1 MTLQYNS
8 EFENNS
14 RISYLNFVGYITPE
28 GEPLDYSYPFGLG
41 GHNRNC
47 VTDFFMTY
55 YYYDIY
61 ENYGRNIEINSKNVC
76 LTGDEY
82 KKAFRDRCMNMLPK
96 ECQQILYRLKNGWHT
111 SKEDILK
118 LRLANLFI
126 NCYQNG
132 DFNLAF
138 GRKLTLMDMLT
149 FTDSCYVSPDSY
161 YDEFELYDI
170 YFSSMMLNDLKDT
183 LVQYLGYDSVESQL
197 PKYITTSCI
206 NVNER
211 FYNYKLMDFRIFQ
224 IPKMI
229 YDPSDMIYKH
239 MPVIY
244 QTEKEEILEKEIE
257 SIKKMVKLEDRY
269 KYFR

>member
-1 MTLQYNS
+1 
-8 EFENNS
+8 
-14 RISYLNFVGYITPE
+14 
-28 GEPLDYSYPFGLG
+28 
-41 GHNRNC
+41 
-47 VTDFFMTY
+47 
-55 YYYDIY
+55 
-61 ENYGRNIEINSKNVC
+61 
-76 LTGDEY
+76 
-82 KKAFRDRCMNMLPK
+82 
-96 ECQQILYRLKNGWHT
+96 
-111 SKEDILK
+111 
-118 LRLANLFI
+118 
-126 NCYQNG
+126 
-132 DFNLAF
+132 
-138 GRKLTLMDMLT
+138 
-149 FTDSCYVSPDSY
+149 
-161 YDEFELYDI
+161 
-170 YFSSMMLNDLKDT
+170 MMLNDLKDT

-229 YDPSDMIYKH
+229 YDPSDMIYKP